1 MFKALIPLAAALFAI
16 AAPAQKPA
24 GEAAL
29 DPRCPQGDLNARR
42 GPGSVCIGRLTDEYA
57 FSFIYPRE
65 AALIPRLDALLR
77 DEALRA
83 EVRFERQATALFR
96 ADYPSENPPPR
107 ASYEAAWHVDARLP
121 ELIAMSAAVSTY
133 TGGAHGGIA
142 YRTLLFD
149 PRRNRR
155 IGLGDIF
162 TVGALEHDL
171 LGHRPVG
178 MGAVQSAFCRALNA
192 EVRERRDATVQVECP
207 SVERIPLTMICG
219 ERNRIE
225 TMRALVAPYLVG
237 SWAEGPYEVDFPI
250 DAMMMAAIK
259 RRFRPAFGVALEGR
273 TRRLR
278 VPCR

>member
-1 MFKALIPLAAALFAI
+1 MFKALVPLAAALFAV
-16 AAPAQKPA
+16 AAPA
-24 GEAAL
+24 AAQRGDPPL
-29 DPRCPQGDLNARR
+29 DTRCPQGDLNAPR
-42 GPGSVCIGRLTDEYA
+42 GPGSVCIGRLTEDYA

-65 AALIPRLDALLR
+65 AAAIPRLDALLR

-83 EVRFERQATALFR
+83 EVRFERQAAEFR
-96 ADYPSENPPPR
+96 ANHPTENPPR
-107 ASYEAAWHVDARLP
+107 SSYEAEWHMDARLP
-121 ELIAMSAAVSTY
+121 ELIAMSTAIGTY

-155 IGLGDIF
+155 IGLDDIF
-162 TVGALEHDL
+162 TIGALEHDL
-171 LGHRPVG
+171 LGQRPVG

-192 EVRERRDATVQVECP
+192 EVRERRSGTVQIDCP

-225 TMRALVAPYLVG
+225 SMRALVAPYIVG
-237 SWAEGPYEVDFPI
+237 SWAEGPYEVDFPV

-259 RRFRPAFGVALEGR
+259 RRYRPAFGVALEGR

-278 VPCR
+278 APCR